1 MRVSSWATPP
11 RVPAQCPAHWPAD
24 AAAGGA
30 GAAPA
35 ETQMGPFVLRTGSC
49 QCRELDTGAVFHIL

>member
-1 MRVSSWATPP
+1 MRVSSWAIPP
-11 RVPAQCPAHWPAD
+11 RVTAQCPVHWPAD
-24 AAAGGA
+24 AADGA

-49 QCRELDTGAVFHIL
+49 QCRELDTSAVFHIL